1 MEYIKD
7 LNLLDIDGF
16 TSVTVGKFDGIHRG
30 HEYLAKKIVADAKE
44 HHRKSVVVTFDKSP
58 RYTFGSDEEKKLKNL
73 ITNDERAMI
82 LNHIGVDYLVELPFT
97 KDIISMEPKAFLEF
111 LIEKIHMKYIT
122 CGPDFTFGCQGRGN
136 ALLLKEYESLFGYQS
151 EVVEKLKDF
160 TRDISSTFIREEIIA
175 GNMEKANCL
184 LGYQYFVYGEIVHG
198 NHIGRKMKMPT
209 INILPTSDKLL
220 PPNGVYVSKVIIDK
234 TSYTGVTN
242 IGLKPTIEEEEKR
255 MGVET
260 HILDFE
266 GDVYG
271 KVAKVEFLKFVRPER
286 KFSSLDELA
295 NQIADDTKTAKEYF
309 EMLQ

>member
-7 LNLLDIDGF
+7 INLIQRIES

-30 HEYLAKKIVADAKE
+30 HEYLAKKIVSDAKE
-44 HHRKSVVVTFDKSP
+44 NHRKSVVVTFDKSP
-58 RYTFGSDEEKKLKNL
+58 RYTFGSEEEKKLKNL

-82 LNHIGVDYLVELPFT
+82 LEHIGVDYLVELPFT
-97 KDIISMEPKAFLEF
+97 NDIISMEPKAFIEF
-111 LIEKIHMKYIT
+111 LVQKLGMKYII

-136 ALLLKEYESLFGYQS
+136 AGVLKEYESELGYKS
-151 EVVEKLKDF
+151 EVVEKIKDLS
-160 TRDISSTFIREEIIA
+160 RDISSTFIREEIVA
-175 GNMEKANCL
+175 GNMEKANLL
-184 LGYQYFVYGEIVHG
+184 LGYHYFVYGEIVHG

-209 INILPTSDKLL
+209 INIMPTSDKLL
-220 PPNGVYVSKVIIDK
+220 PPNGVYVSNVFIDGVC
-234 TSYTGVTN
+234 YNGVTN

-271 KVAKVEFLKFVRPER
+271 KVAKVEFLKFLRPEK
-286 KFSSLDELA
+286 KFSSMEELS
-295 NQIADDTKTAKEYF
+295 NQIALDTNTAREYF